1 MPRKDTSDEFSLT
14 KALSQILAHQPQEQV
29 FAFLQAV
36 LTEKE
41 LTFVEKRLRIARLL
55 EQEYSYVAIQKEL
68 KVSAATVASVS
79 DQMKQ
84 PNFQKLSAALERELA
99 RFTWWRKQKQ

>member
-1 MPRKDTSDEFSLT
+1 MPRKTDELSLT
-14 KALSQILAHQPQEQV
+14 KALSAILAKQSQEQV

-41 LTFVEKRLRIARLL
+41 LSFVENRLRIARML
-55 EQEYSYVAIQKEL
+55 EREHSYLDIQKEL

-84 PNFQKLSAALERELA
+84 TQFQKLVDIMDKELGKFSWLRKRREP
-99 RFTWWRKQKQ
+99 